1 MESRKMILI
10 NRFSGQ
16 QRKGSNGDT
25 QQACDTQQEGA
36 HGTNRESSTETHI
49 LPYVK

>member
-16 QRKGSNGDT
+16 QRKGSNGE
-25 QQACDTQQEGA
+25 QACDTQQEGA
-36 HGTNRESSTETHI
+36 RGTDRESSTETHI